1 MRCNMHAATRLLL
14 QAHAPLAAA
23 AAAAAGGQGSSH
35 STIGL
40 RCDHQVDLGVIYL
53 QRAGHKGEPV
63 GGLVPAPDLAAC
75 SRGVAA
81 QPHAILHLF
90 VGIAVAA
97 ALPPAR
103 HVAAAAAWHRHC
115 RLPCQS
121 LLQTPSSSS
130 SMAAPITGKTIVVVG
145 GSRGIGA
152 EFVRQFAAKGNR
164 VLAAC
169 RCALPCTYG
178 AGCCLGSPGIGACTF
193 RLKYWLSDRHG
204 VVRSH
209 HCPTTSQPR
218 ELGPPT
224 FGAAPPLLDPTRRS
238 NSNTALQTLA
248 LPAEHVKTQEAG

>member
-1 MRCNMHAATRLLL
+1 MAWSLRRTLLRAPEAL
-14 QAHAPLAAA
+14 Q
-23 AAAAAGGQGSSH
+23 H
-35 STIGL
+35 S
-40 RCDHQVDLGVIYL
+40 RMQF
-53 QRAGHKGEPV
+53 R
-63 GGLVPAPDLAAC
+63 
-75 SRGVAA
+75 S
-81 QPHAILHLF
+81 LF

-130 SMAAPITGKTIVVVG
+130 SMAAPITGKTVVVVG

-178 AGCCLGSPGIGACTF
+178 AGCCWGSRGIGAC
-193 RLKYWLSDRHG
+193 
-204 VVRSH
+204 
-209 HCPTTSQPR
+209 
-218 ELGPPT
+218 
-224 FGAAPPLLDPTRRS
+224 AP
-238 NSNTALQTLA
+238 NSNIECGQPSYFDML
-248 LPAEHVKTQEAG
+248 